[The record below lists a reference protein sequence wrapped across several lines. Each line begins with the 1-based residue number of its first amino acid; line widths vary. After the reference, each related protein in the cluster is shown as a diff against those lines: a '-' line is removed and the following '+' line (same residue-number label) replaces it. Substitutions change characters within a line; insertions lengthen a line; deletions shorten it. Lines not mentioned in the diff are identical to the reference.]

1 MTTQKTKTSV
11 HRARP
16 VTPQLTVT
24 AATASRY
31 GLNESATFTV
41 GADLFCR
48 AAEHALVSEALTV
61 GSELRIPVELP
72 NSLAVEIGISPHLLV
87 TVQRAAY
94 QVVFAPAARNRA
106 RGAIFQ
112 DIEVE
117 WDGTDARMQ
126 AIGPAYALEHPHL
139 GALELVWHKLHELAV
154 ADPVQGAGS

>member
-1 MTTQKTKTSV
+1 MTI
-11 HRARP
+11 
-16 VTPQLTVT
+16 PQLIPT
-24 AATASRY
+24 AAASSRY
-31 GLNESATFTV
+31 GLKDGATFNV
-41 GADLFCR
+41 AADLFCR
-48 AAEHALVSEALTV
+48 AAEHALVSQALTV

-72 NSLAVEIGISPHLLV
+72 TSLAVEIGISPHMLV

-139 GALELVWHKLHELAV
+139 VALEMVWHKLHELA
-154 ADPVQGAGS
+154 AAGPVQGAGR